1 MRLAIRRVTVFTPIE
16 YNGDS
21 TTIAVVA
28 ANPSSSVCTYACCG
42 DATGLA
48 RQLERHGMMS
58 STAQSFDSVVRRGYT
73 HRLEGR
79 SMSKQRVLHEFVSSR
94 LQRRHVLCP
103 K

>member
-1 MRLAIRRVTVFTPIE
+1 
-16 YNGDS
+16 
-21 TTIAVVA
+21 
-28 ANPSSSVCTYACCG
+28 
-42 DATGLA
+42 
-48 RQLERHGMMS
+48 MMS